1 MSLLWKAIEF
11 DKKKKTTKNKDFLYF
26 LTGNIVSD

>member
-11 DKKKKTTKNKDFLYF
+11 DLKKKPKNKDFLYF